1 MTPIVA
7 NFPHSA
13 NALPMWVA
21 ADRGLF
27 SKRGLA
33 VAFEEARGSAAQ
45 YRGLMEGRIHVF
57 TTLMENVIAY
67 RWGEGEVQFDPAPD
81 AVAFMG
87 GGLGHQ
93 LLMARASIED
103 VEGLR
108 GRTLAVSGLRTG
120 NAIVLYG
127 MLSRIGLKRDRD
139 YKVVAVG
146 AGPVTMESLLH
157 VGADA
162 ALMGAPHDRTAAA
175 GGLRKLGDSLTV
187 FGEYQSSVYT
197 VRRSWAAAHEEEL
210 VALSAAMIE
219 AHRFVFADRAD
230 AIAVLRAHLQTL
242 SPDAAAAVY
251 GDLVAPH
258 GGLSRDGRILPQNVE
273 VVLQL
278 RREFAEHPPP
288 PSTLSDFCDTRY
300 HEQAMRLLAKEAS

>member
-1 MTPIVA
+1 MTAIVA

-27 SKRGLA
+27 AKRGLQ

-45 YRGLMEGRIHVF
+45 YRGLMTGSIQVF

-67 RWGEGEVQFDPAPD
+67 RWGEGEMQFDPVPD
-81 AVAFMG
+81 AIAFMG

-93 LLMARASIED
+93 LLMARAYIED
-103 VEGLR
+103 VEDLR

-127 MLSRIGLKRDRD
+127 MLSRLGMQRDRD
-139 YKVVAVG
+139 YKIVAVG
-146 AGPVTMESLLH
+146 AGPVTMKSLLH

-175 GGLRKLGDSLTV
+175 AGLRKLGDSLTV

-197 VRRSWAAAHEEEL
+197 ARRSWAAAHEKKI
-210 VALSAAMIE
+210 VAFSATMIE
-219 AHRFVFADRAD
+219 AHRYVFADPAG
-230 AIAVLRAHLQTL
+230 AVAVLRGHLPTL
-242 SPDAAAAVY
+242 SPDAATAVY
-251 GDLVAPH
+251 GDLVAAH
-258 GGLSRDGRILPQNVE
+258 GGLSCDGRILPQNVE

-278 RREFAEHPPP
+278 RREFAERAPP
-288 PSTLSDFCDTRY
+288 PSTLSNFCDTSY
-300 HEQAMRLLAKEAS
+300 HEQAMQLLAKEGN

>member
-1 MTPIVA
+1 MTPILA

-27 SKRGLA
+27 AKHGLQ

-81 AVAFMG
+81 AIAFMG
-87 GGLGHQ
+87 GGLGRQ
-93 LLMARASIED
+93 LLMARAYIED
-103 VEGLR
+103 IESLR

-127 MLSRIGLKRDRD
+127 MLARFGLQRDRD
-139 YKVVAVG
+139 YKVIAVG

-175 GGLRKLGDSLTV
+175 AGLRKLGDSLTV

-197 VRRSWAAAHEEEL
+197 VRRSWAAAHGDEL
-210 VALSAAMIE
+210 VAFSAAMIE
-219 AHRFVFADRAD
+219 AHRFVFADPAGVV
-230 AIAVLRAHLQTL
+230 AVLRAHLQTL
-242 SPDAAAAVY
+242 SPDAAVAVY

-258 GGLSRDGRILPQNVE
+258 GGLSRNGHILAQHVE
-273 VVLQL
+273 VVVQL
-278 RREFAEHPPP
+278 RRQFAERPSP

-300 HEQAMRLLAKEAS
+300 HEQAMQVLAKEGS